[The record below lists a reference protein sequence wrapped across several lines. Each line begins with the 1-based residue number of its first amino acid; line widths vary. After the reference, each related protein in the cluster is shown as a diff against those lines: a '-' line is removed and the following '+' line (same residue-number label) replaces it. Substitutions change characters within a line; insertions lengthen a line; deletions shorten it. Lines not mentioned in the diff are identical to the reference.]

1 MSHGVAMGI
10 LRRLDDNR
18 WFRHAHISVDYRLW
32 LALTEVRML
41 FIGGSVLR
49 RSRSPNNLIH
59 KVSAA
64 AVLGAGNLGDTMKLI
79 RREVHDDA

>member
-1 MSHGVAMGI
+1 MGI

-41 FIGGSVLR
+41 FIGGVGIETLALAKQSDSQSERGSSV
-49 RSRSPNNLIH
+49 
-59 KVSAA
+59 
-64 AVLGAGNLGDTMKLI
+64 GGG
-79 RREVHDDA
+79 